1 MQKLK
6 RHPGK
11 ISKLAWPIAAI
22 VSLTPGLLSNT
33 TFAQGIEEIV
43 VTAQRREQALQDV
56 PITITAFSAE
66 DLQSRNIENVENLD
80 LLLPNVMIR
89 GGGTTGPTGGE
100 FTMRGIPGVARYLDG
115 VAQTGIQGSLASIVE
130 LERIEVLKGPQ
141 GTLFGKNAMGGA
153 ISYVSRAPADQMGAR
168 VRLNVGNFNQ
178 RQITANV
185 DVPIT
190 PNFLTKLTYFNS
202 QKDGYVQ
209 SGNAQ
214 IQHGD
219 EDNTV
224 TRLDMLWHANADVD
238 VRFDITSTQ
247 SNPNHPN
254 ADVLYDVND
263 AQAFAI
269 QMQAIPGVNFTDATQ
284 AFGGREEYRNT
295 STFAGPGW
303 RLDSTSM
310 NMTINWNIS
319 DTLSLRSISGK
330 REYDSDAL
338 ADLDATEYQFF
349 EIFTG
354 ARVNEWSQ
362 ELQLISDGDR
372 LDWVLGFYA
381 NSVEDRQRRFDWQFM
396 PVLDNTGTLV
406 PLVYPGGPLAGQPFR
421 QRNQITEANRED
433 TSLFFELDY
442 DITDD
447 LILTVG
453 GRYSE
458 EEFTGGA
465 WDAAD
470 PLPTWPNTGYSFTK
484 GTQRSDSEANFY
496 AFTPRV
502 SLAYDFTDDIMF
514 YGTYSEGFNGGGVNT
529 NPLPIGPGG
538 ANVFT
543 SFTGERL
550 IQMEFGVRSMLF
562 DNTLRLNASYFD
574 GTWED
579 IQVGEALVP
588 GSITQQNA
596 GEAEM
601 SGFEFDLLWTATDNI
616 TINAAAGW
624 LDTAY
629 TNVGQAGTIGLNSS
643 FAFAPD
649 FQASVG
655 AQYVWN
661 QDNGSSMTYRL
672 DYGWTNKY
680 VTIQDIRLQKLQPQF
695 GLLSGQMTYQPVNSD
710 WSYSIWGRNL
720 GNQWYQQGGF
730 GAFLGGVDQGVVARP
745 REFGIMVNMEF

>member
-1 MQKLK
+1 MQKFK
-6 RHPGK
+6 NHPGK

-22 VSLTPGLLSNT
+22 VSLTPGLLSST

-66 DLQSRNIENVENLD
+66 DLQDRNVENVENLD

-89 GGGTTGPTGGE
+89 GGGTTGPTSGE

-115 VAQTGIQGSLASIVE
+115 VAQTGANGSLASIVE
-130 LERIEVLKGPQ
+130 LQRIEVLKGPQ

-153 ISYVSRAPADQMGAR
+153 ISFVSVPPAEQMGAR

-219 EDNTV
+219 ENNTV
-224 TRLDMLWHANADVD
+224 TRLDMLWHASSDVD

-263 AQAFAI
+263 NQAFAQ

-295 STFAGPGW
+295 STFSGPGW
-303 RLDSTSM
+303 DLDATSM
-310 NMTINWNIS
+310 NMTIDWNIS
-319 DTLSLRSISGK
+319 DTLSLRSISGS

-354 ARVNEWSQ
+354 NRVDEWSQ
-362 ELQLISDGDR
+362 EIQLISDGDR

-381 NSVEDRQRRFDWQFM
+381 NSVETRSRRFDWQFM
-396 PVLDNTGTLV
+396 PVADATGTLV

-421 QRNQITEANRED
+421 QRNQITESERED
-433 TSLFFELDY
+433 TSLFFELNY

-458 EEFTGGA
+458 EDFAGGA
-465 WDAAD
+465 WNAAD
-470 PLPTWPNTGYSFTK
+470 ALPTWPNTAYSFTK
-484 GTQRSDSEANFY
+484 GAQTSDSKANFY

-514 YGTYSEGFNGGGVNT
+514 YGTYSEGYNGGGVNT
-529 NPLPIGPGG
+529 NPVNG
-538 ANVFT
+538 VFT
-543 SFTGERL
+543 SYTGEKL
-550 IQMEFGVRSMLF
+550 IQLEFGVRSMLF
-562 DNTLRLNASYFD
+562 DNNLRLNASYFD

-588 GSITQQNA
+588 GQITQQNA

-601 SGFEFDLLWTATDNI
+601 SGFEFDALWTATDNL
-616 TINAAAGW
+616 TFNLAAGW

-629 TNVGQAGTIGLNSS
+629 TNVGQATTIGLDSN

-655 AQYVWN
+655 GQYVWS
-661 QDNGSSMTYRL
+661 QENGSSLTYRL

-680 VTIQDIRLQKLQPQF
+680 VTIQDIRLQKIQPQY
-695 GLLSGQMTYQPVNSD
+695 GLLSGRMTYQPVNSD
-710 WSYSIWGRNL
+710 WSYAIWGRNL

-730 GAFLGGVDQGVVARP
+730 GAFLGGVDQGIVARP
-745 REFGIMVNMEF
+745 REFGIQVNMEF

>member
-1 MQKLK
+1 M
-6 RHPGK
+6 
-11 ISKLAWPIAAI
+11 
-22 VSLTPGLLSNT
+22 
-33 TFAQGIEEIV
+33 
-43 VTAQRREQALQDV
+43 
-56 PITITAFSAE
+56 
-66 DLQSRNIENVENLD
+66 
-80 LLLPNVMIR
+80 
-89 GGGTTGPTGGE
+89 
-100 FTMRGIPGVARYLDG
+100 
-115 VAQTGIQGSLASIVE
+115 
-130 LERIEVLKGPQ
+130 
-141 GTLFGKNAMGGA
+141 
-153 ISYVSRAPADQMGAR
+153 
-168 VRLNVGNFNQ
+168 
-178 RQITANV
+178 
-185 DVPIT
+185 
-190 PNFLTKLTYFNS
+190 
-202 QKDGYVQ
+202 
-209 SGNAQ
+209 
-214 IQHGD
+214 
-219 EDNTV
+219 
-224 TRLDMLWHANADVD
+224 
-238 VRFDITSTQ
+238 
-247 SNPNHPN
+247 
-254 ADVLYDVND
+254 
-263 AQAFAI
+263 
-269 QMQAIPGVNFTDATQ
+269 
-284 AFGGREEYRNT
+284 
-295 STFAGPGW
+295 
-303 RLDSTSM
+303 
-310 NMTINWNIS
+310 
-319 DTLSLRSISGK
+319 
-330 REYDSDAL
+330 
-338 ADLDATEYQFF
+338 
-349 EIFTG
+349 
-354 ARVNEWSQ
+354 
-362 ELQLISDGDR
+362 
-372 LDWVLGFYA
+372 LGFYA

-406 PLVYPGGPLAGQPFR
+406 PLVYPGGPLAGKPFI
-421 QRNQITEANRED
+421 QRNQITEENRED

-465 WDAAD
+465 WAAAD

-484 GTQRSDSEANFY
+484 GVQRSDSEANFY

-502 SLAYDFTDDIMF
+502 SLAYDFSDDIMF

-562 DNTLRLNASYFD
+562 DNNLRLNASYFD
-574 GTWED
+574 GIWED

-629 TNVGQAGTIGLNSS
+629 TNVGQAQTIGLNSN

-720 GNQWYQQGGF
+720 GSQWYQQGGF

-745 REFGIMVNMEF
+745 REFGIQVNMEF